1 MTSAAIALLAQQ
13 VLWATLLV
21 AIGFGAIVQKTG
33 FCTMGAI
40 SDVAA
45 MGDWTRL
52 RQWGLAA
59 GVATIG
65 FGLLAWS
72 GLVDPAGTLYGGKRW
87 NWLSALAGG
96 GIFGFGMVLSS
107 GCPSKAL
114 VRLGGG
120 SLKAL
125 VVVLVL
131 GVSAFAT
138 LKGLT
143 AVWRVATVDRV
154 AIDFDVPARLPAW
167 FAQATGLEPRLAS
180 LAMALAIGGAL
191 VLWAFSGRE
200 FLRAN
205 NLLAGLGIGSL
216 VVAMWWISGSWG
228 HVAEHPETLQETW
241 LATNS
246 GRAEAL
252 SFVSPIAYTLDWL
265 MFYSDVNKLL
275 TVGIV
280 AVFGVIAG
288 SAVVALAT
296 GRFRW
301 EGFAGTGD
309 LAHHLLGAVL
319 MGVGGVT
326 AMGCSI
332 GQGISGVSTLGA
344 TSIVAALAM
353 IAGARVALTYQ
364 EWRIDHV
371 AAPSGA

>member
-191 VLWAFSGRE
+191 VVWAFSGRE

-280 AVFGVIAG
+280 AVFGVVAG

>member
-280 AVFGVIAG
+280 AVFGVVAG